1 MAHPLSLAF
10 LTVFDAGPVEAV
22 RIAAETGYDR
32 VGLRL
37 LPAAPQGEG
46 PYPLLTDLALQRE
59 VAAALRDTGIGLADI
74 EIVRLGPTT
83 DVAGFAPFLD
93 LGARLGA
100 RNVLVAGDD
109 PDHDRLAATFARFC
123 DLAAAQGL
131 TADLEFM
138 PWTAV
143 KTLAQARAIV
153 AAAGKA
159 NGGVLVDAIHL
170 QRSGSTLAEVAA
182 LPPRMI
188 HYAQICDAPGR
199 YDASDAGL
207 IATARGARLY
217 PGEGDIDLAGLVR
230 ALPADTVLSLEIPH
244 LDRARTQTPT
254 TRAREALNRTRE
266 ILAQLTQTAENR
278 EEQAA
283 APHLST

>member
-22 RIAAETGYDR
+22 RIAAETGYDL
-32 VGLRL
+32 VGLRF
-37 LPAAPQGEG
+37 LPAAAEGEG
-46 PYPLLTDLALQRE
+46 PYPVLTDAGLQRE
-59 VAAALRDTGIGLADI
+59 LAAALRDTGIGLADI

-83 DVAGFAPFLD
+83 DVAGFARFLD
-93 LGARLGA
+93 LGERLGA

-123 DLAAAQGL
+123 DLAAAHGL

-254 TRAREALNRTRE
+254 TRAREALTRTRE
-266 ILAQLTQTAENR
+266 LLARPALPQETHATDPSA
-278 EEQAA
+278 
-283 APHLST
+283 

>member
-254 TRAREALNRTRE
+254 TRAREALTRTRE
-266 ILAQLTQTAENR
+266 LLARPTQPQETHATDPS
-278 EEQAA
+278 A
-283 APHLST
+283 

>member
-22 RIAAETGYDR
+22 RIAAETGYDL
-32 VGLRL
+32 VGLRF
-37 LPAAPQGEG
+37 LPAAAEGEG
-46 PYPLLTDLALQRE
+46 PYPVLTDAGLQRE
-59 VAAALRDTGIGLADI
+59 LAAALRDTGIGLADI

-83 DVAGFAPFLD
+83 DVAGFARFLD
-93 LGARLGA
+93 LGERLGA

-217 PGEGDIDLAGLVR
+217 PGEGDIDLAGLVP
-230 ALPADTVLSLEIPH
+230 ALPAETVLSLEIPH
-244 LDRARTQTPT
+244 LDRARTQTPAI
-254 TRAREALNRTRE
+254 RAREALIRTRDL
-266 ILAQLTQTAENR
+266 LAGLAEPAGSR
-278 EEQAA
+278 DAA
-283 APHLST
+283 GHSA

>member
-1 MAHPLSLAF
+1 MTHKLSLAF

-22 RIAAETGYDR
+22 RIAAEAGYDL

-37 LPAAPQGEG
+37 LPAALQGEG
-46 PYPLLTDLALQRE
+46 PYPLLTDAALQRE
-59 VAAALRDTGIGLADI
+59 VAAALRDTGVGLADI
-74 EIVRLGPTT
+74 EIVRLCEGT
-83 DVAGFAPFLD
+83 DVARFAPFLA
-93 LGARLGA
+93 LGEKLGA

-109 PDHDRLAATFARFC
+109 SDHGRLAETFARFC
-123 DLAAAQGL
+123 ELAIAHGL

-153 AAAGKA
+153 EAAGMA

-182 LPPRMI
+182 LPPPMI

-217 PGEGDIDLAGLVR
+217 PGEGDIDLAGMVR
-230 ALPADTVLSLEIPH
+230 ALPGDTVLSLEIPH
-244 LDRARTQTPT
+244 LDRARRQGPAE
-254 TRAREALNRTRE
+254 RAREAIARTRE
-266 ILAQLTQTAENR
+266 LLARAGEP
-278 EEQAA
+278 AGA
-283 APHLST
+283 